1 MATTSWLENF
11 KNLLNELDL
20 VGLGEGIGSSIAG
33 GNNDD
38 GSTPLPSDGI
48 DTGATR
54 VLPGKEL
61 ILPVAAD
68 SDEFNF
74 SRSLSGLDRDTFDRL
89 EDIKRQTEIETGS
102 PREKA
107 FRAAQL
113 RSDIARDRFTAMPT
127 RTAMQ
132 DVNQFRD
139 PYYSDVSDWDLAD
152 SRNAA
157 RDTRLDAANIAAA
170 RKTAAYGDDPI
181 EQGYAPKDAMTVKSW
196 TQPEWSKPAEGLKG
210 LPQVGTDA
218 WNQTSDNMPN
228 YDDWINQQY
237 NELLGRDAGWEGLNY
252 WTGNLVRGDSKD
264 QVRANIIRGDEYQNR
279 LQLINDY
286 NTEFGTNPSEDW
298 LDERVGPGGEWLM
311 EGYSNTSEDNS
322 TPQLKLNTTWKPTAN
337 YDGGGYVPG
346 QFGIGPKYAE
356 YEDIFRNPINEGF
369 TLEEAMKLSKVAT
382 PYDFEQAFGNSY
394 QWSKHGG
401 GSKTGSAGTKGFN
414 SAAGNAMQGFNKST
428 NFGTTAPSG
437 QGAGAMASDI
447 QLKENIDFIN
457 KSPAGHSIYQWNYK
471 GEPKSR
477 RYQGVMAQD
486 LLKTSPNAVVKM
498 DNGYLG
504 VKYDEIDVDF
514 IAV

>member
-1 MATTSWLENF
+1 MSSG
-11 KNLLNELDL
+11 LNVAAITNVLKQLDL
-20 VGLGEGIGSSIAG
+20 AGLGSGIGSALA
-33 GNNDD
+33 GNNNN
-38 GSTPLPSDGI
+38 GGGATPPPPSNGV

-68 SDEFNF
+68 SDEAANIF
-74 SRSLSGLDRDTFDRL
+74 SKSLSGLDRDTFDRL
-89 EDIKRQTEIETGS
+89 EKIKQQTEIETGS

-107 FRAAQL
+107 YRAAQL
-113 RSDIARDRFTAMPT
+113 RSDIARDRFASMPT
-127 RTAMQ
+127 RTAWS

-139 PYYSDVSDWDLAD
+139 PYYNDSSDWDLAD

-157 RDTRLDAANIAAA
+157 RDTWLDAANIASA
-170 RKTAAYGDDPI
+170 RKAAAYGDDPF
-181 EQGYAPKDAMTVKSW
+181 EQGYAPKDAYETEAW
-196 TQPEWSKPAEGLKG
+196 TPPAWSEFPKGISG
-210 LPQVGTDA
+210 LPQVGSDE
-218 WNQTSDNMPN
+218 WNKKPDMPTIPP
-228 YDDWINQQY
+228 IN
-237 NELLGRDAGWEGLNY
+237 
-252 WTGNLVRGDSKD
+252 GDPGP
-264 QVRANIIRGDEYQNR
+264 VTPVTPVNPVNP
-279 LQLINDY
+279 
-286 NTEFGTNPSEDW
+286 TNPT
-298 LDERVGPGGEWLM
+298 VPTM
-311 EGYSNTSEDNS
+311 
-322 TPQLKLNTTWKPTAN
+322 WKPTAN

-346 QFGIGPKYAE
+346 QFGVGPKYAE
-356 YEDIFRNPINEGF
+356 YEQMFANSIAEGF

-382 PYDFEQAFGNSY
+382 PYDFQQAFGDSY

-428 NFGTTAPSG
+428 NFGTSAPSG
-437 QGAGAMASDI
+437 QGFGPMASDI
-447 QLKENIDFIN
+447 QLKENIDFID

-504 VKYDEIDVDF
+504 VMYDEIDVDF